1 MLSKENLVKEIKDRV
16 DILEGRNIFEIY
28 DILKESI
35 GENLSLENDKFCCS
49 EDDKF
54 VVFGWGDRLEF
65 SGFDFFK
72 FDYEVYEYIDNLIYD
87 VDEGYDSLED
97 ISDNLDCYK
106 DWKKDFVYFDM
117 YESDSFIIV
126 RLK

>member
-1 MLSKENLVKEIKDRV
+1 MLSKENLVKEINDRV

-35 GENLSLENDKFCCS
+35 GEDLSKEYDKFCCS

-72 FDYEVYEYIDNLIYD
+72 DDEEVFKYVYNLFFDYEEE
-87 VDEGYDSLED
+87 VD
-97 ISDNLDCYK
+97 LDCFK

-117 YESDSFIIV
+117 YECDSFIIV
-126 RLK
+126 KLK

>member
-87 VDEGYDSLED
+87 VDESYDNLED
-97 ISDNLDCYK
+97 IDDSLDCYK

-117 YESDSFIIV
+117 YGCDSFIIV

>member
-1 MLSKENLVKEIKDRV
+1 MVS
-16 DILEGRNIFEIY
+16 Y
-28 DILKESI
+28 
-35 GENLSLENDKFCCS
+35 NDKFCCS

-87 VDEGYDSLED
+87 VDESYDSLED

-117 YESDSFIIV
+117 YECDSFIIIK
-126 RLK
+126 LK

>member
-1 MLSKENLVKEIKDRV
+1 MNKKDLVNRIKDRV
-16 DILEGRNIFEIY
+16 DILEERNIFKIY

-35 GENLSLENDKFCCS
+35 SENLSKENDKFCCS

-72 FDYEVYEYIDNLIYD
+72 FDYEVYEYIDNLFEDYECIDD
-87 VDEGYDSLED
+87 VF
-97 ISDNLDCYK
+97 DNLDCYK

-117 YESDSFIIV
+117 YECDSFIIV
-126 RLK
+126 KLK

>member
-1 MLSKENLVKEIKDRV
+1 MKFNNIVREKIKEGINL
-16 DILEGRNIFEIY
+16 LEERNIFEMV

-35 GENLSLENDKFCCS
+35 GEDLSKENDKFCCS

-72 FDYEVYEYIDNLIYD
+72 FDYEVFEYIDNLFE
-87 VDEGYDSLED
+87 DEECVG
-97 ISDNLDCYK
+97 DNLGLDCYK
-106 DWKKDFVYFDM
+106 DWKRDFVYFDM
-117 YESDSFIIV
+117 YESESFIIV
-126 RLK
+126 KLK

>member
-1 MLSKENLVKEIKDRV
+1 M
-16 DILEGRNIFEIY
+16 ILIIY

-87 VDEGYDSLED
+87 VDESYDSLED

-117 YESDSFIIV
+117 YECDSFIIIK
-126 RLK
+126 LK

>member
-1 MLSKENLVKEIKDRV
+1 MLKIE
-16 DILEGRNIFEIY
+16 Y
-28 DILKESI
+28 
-35 GENLSLENDKFCCS
+35 LSLENDKFCCS

-87 VDEGYDSLED
+87 VDESYDSLPTSYQD
-97 ISDNLDCYK
+97 
-106 DWKKDFVYFDM
+106 
-117 YESDSFIIV
+117 IV
-126 RLK
+126 RDHVVNPDIGFGDGTDILIKNISRFSITRIQ

>member
-1 MLSKENLVKEIKDRV
+1 MIKIVNSIKDRI
-16 DILEGRNIFEIY
+16 DILEERNIFEIY

-35 GENLSLENDKFCCS
+35 GEDLSKEYDKFCCS

-72 FDYEVYEYIDNLIYD
+72 FDYEVYEYIDSLFEDYECIDD
-87 VDEGYDSLED
+87 VY
-97 ISDNLDCYK
+97 DNLDCYK